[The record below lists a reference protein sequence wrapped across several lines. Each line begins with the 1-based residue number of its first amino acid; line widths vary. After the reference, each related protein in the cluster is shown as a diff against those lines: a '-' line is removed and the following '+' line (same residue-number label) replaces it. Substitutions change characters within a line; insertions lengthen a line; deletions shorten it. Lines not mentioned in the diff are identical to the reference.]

1 MKGPKRPGHARV
13 RIAFPSIQR
22 APMTIRTFDPPRRS
36 WINGSSPVAT
46 LDDLVTV
53 TLPVVAGW
61 WPEHDSK

>member
-1 MKGPKRPGHARV
+1 MKGPTRPGHARV
-13 RIAFPSIQR
+13 RMAVPSIQH
-22 APMTIRTFDPPRRS
+22 APMTIRTFESPRRS

-61 WPEHDSK
+61 WPERDPT